1 MAEVLG
7 VASSVA
13 QLLEGAIRLL
23 KRVRKAYERHQ
34 NLTAVL
40 DKHALEI
47 ETINTLVFTIKN
59 ENALQTAVVIAELD
73 KLYAVGVKLVRCLEE
88 LDSGKKGIVRQLA
101 HQLVHGT
108 KDEETLADIMR
119 DLDRAKADLSL
130 RVQLANVGLTRIVHD
145 TVLAN
150 FEVINRMD
158 RLLAGVFRK
167 NHGLKLAGLLKDM
180 DIQDDNLVPLSKAD
194 IAFLGRDITGE
205 TGSDGALRDGT
216 MDRIIVGNTARDSA
230 VQLLGPVGKDL
241 WEDVRVSI
249 ENNTASGHATQ
260 IVYPTDF
267 VTFKYLLDHQE
278 KMAALETRW
287 S

>member
-1 MAEVLG
+1 
-7 VASSVA
+7 
-13 QLLEGAIRLL
+13 
-23 KRVRKAYERHQ
+23 VRKAYERHQ
-34 NLTAVL
+34 NLTAAL

-47 ETINTLVFTIKN
+47 ETINTLVFTIDN

-73 KLYAVGVKLVRCLEE
+73 KLYTVGVKLVRCLEE
-88 LDSGKKGIVRQLA
+88 LDSGKKGIVRLLA

-167 NHGLKLAGLLKDM
+167 SHGLKLAGLLKDM
-180 DIQDDNLVPLSKAD
+180 DIQGSYYVLVN
-194 IAFLGRDITGE
+194 
-205 TGSDGALRDGT
+205 ALVLYK
-216 MDRIIVGNTARDSA
+216 I
-230 VQLLGPVGKDL
+230 
-241 WEDVRVSI
+241 
-249 ENNTASGHATQ
+249 
-260 IVYPTDF
+260 
-267 VTFKYLLDHQE
+267 
-278 KMAALETRW
+278 
-287 S
+287 

>member
-1 MAEVLG
+1 
-7 VASSVA
+7 
-13 QLLEGAIRLL
+13 
-23 KRVRKAYERHQ
+23 VRKAYERHQ

-47 ETINTLVFTIKN
+47 ETINTLVIIIEK

-180 DIQDDNLVPLSKAD
+180 DIQGSCYVLVNA
-194 IAFLGRDITGE
+194 
-205 TGSDGALRDGT
+205 
-216 MDRIIVGNTARDSA
+216 RISYNI
-230 VQLLGPVGKDL
+230 
-241 WEDVRVSI
+241 
-249 ENNTASGHATQ
+249 
-260 IVYPTDF
+260 
-267 VTFKYLLDHQE
+267 
-278 KMAALETRW
+278 
-287 S
+287 